1 MIKLM
6 GKLILI
12 LLRIFVELVII
23 ILSIS
28 SIYLFVFVALLL
40 DPEIIASD
48 IIKINYLQQ
57 LLVISPA
64 IGIAIAVLV
73 FSLLNLASLKL
84 LKYTNLKL
92 KFILDKLALLSVAM
106 IFIIPIGYF
115 LFAYI
120 IRPAVESQS
129 LK

>member
-12 LLRIFVELVII
+12 LLRIFVQLVII

-28 SIYLFVFVALLL
+28 SIYLFVFVVLLL

-48 IIKINYLQQ
+48 IIKIDYLQH

-106 IFIIPIGYF
+106 TFIIPVGYF
-115 LFAYI
+115 PFKYV

>member
-1 MIKLM
+1 M